1 MGNTRP
7 TRVAAAG
14 SLCSPNILFAL
25 LACRPRTI
33 SAEGRQPNAEET
45 EATRITKR
53 SSRWTARMAK
63 MVSSRGSS
71 LSSRDQTQKAR
82 SNRLGVLACRSSF
95 PSAMQAMPLAAIPL
109 TALIPPRVG
118 NRRNHIPKTLESPL
132 IFLHSRGL
140 PTLSV
145 VAASALGWGS
155 AAV

>member
-1 MGNTRP
+1 
-7 TRVAAAG
+7 
-14 SLCSPNILFAL
+14 
-25 LACRPRTI
+25 
-33 SAEGRQPNAEET
+33 
-45 EATRITKR
+45 
-53 SSRWTARMAK
+53 

-82 SNRLGVLACRSSF
+82 SKRIGVLACRSSF

-140 PTLSV
+140 PTLLV
-145 VAASALGWGS
+145 VAASALGWDPQLFKDLGFIS
-155 AAV
+155 LCHFFLLCSSRELVPSSRCFLLLPLRCSFPSVAASGRPMRPLPRRTLPLSW